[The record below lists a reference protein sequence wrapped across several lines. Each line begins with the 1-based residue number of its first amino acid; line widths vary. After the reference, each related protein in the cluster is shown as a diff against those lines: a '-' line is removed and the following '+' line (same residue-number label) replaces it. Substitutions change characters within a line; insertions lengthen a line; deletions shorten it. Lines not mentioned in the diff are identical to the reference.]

1 MEYSS
6 FHGDQAMDSLERQL
20 ICPVCL
26 ELLIRP
32 VVILPCQHNLC
43 RKCAN
48 DIFQLTLFQA
58 RGTLVGT
65 GGRFRCP
72 SCCHEVVLDRH
83 RVYGLQRNLLVE
95 SIIDVYKQESSNSRP
110 RSKPAGHLTCEEHE
124 EEKMNIYCISCQVP
138 TCSLCK
144 VFGTHKHCQVTPLP
158 DGYKKQKSELSD
170 GISCLIAANDRAQA
184 VIAHLEDTCR
194 NVEDNCKRQKQTL
207 CEKFDRM
214 NAILEERQKI
224 MVQRITYEQEEKTG
238 YTRSLMRT
246 CMEHIEATSKQVETR
261 LQAMEVPQMI
271 PFMQVQ
277 SVCLLLTFSR
287 MSATVKDSTL
297 EELQSGYETMDHYPV
312 DFSAQER
319 ALSQLDFVKIVIFFS
334 VEQKNDDVPEEE
346 PEQGCGEDSE
356 DTAAKCAPLKE
367 ADEGRAQAESSMGIK
382 KEEAADTDG
391 ISALQAAA
399 LFLSILV
406 LVIFL
411 QGLWRCIE
419 YTACTYLA
427 KLDGD

>member
-26 ELLIRP
+26 ELLTRP

-48 DIFQLTLFQA
+48 DTFQT

-83 RVYGLQRNLLVE
+83 GVYGLQRNLLVE
-95 SIIDVYKQESSNSRP
+95 SIIDVYKQVSSNSRP
-110 RSKPAGHLTCEEHE
+110 RSKPAGHLTCEEH

-158 DGYKKQKSELSD
+158 DGYKQQKSELGD

-184 VIAHLEDTCR
+184 VITHLEDTCR

-207 CEKFDRM
+207 CEKFDHM

-224 MVQRITYEQEEKTG
+224 MVQRITYEEEEKTG

-246 CMEHIEATSKQVETR
+246 CREHIEATSKQVETG
-261 LQAMEVPQMI
+261 LQAMEEPQMA
-271 PFMQVQ
+271 PFMQNARI
-277 SVCLLLTFSR
+277 LIEK
-287 MSATVKDSTL
+287 MSAAVKDSTL
-297 EELQSGYETMDHYPV
+297 EELQSGYENMDHYRV
-312 DFSAQER
+312 DFNALER
-319 ALSQLDFVKIVIFFS
+319 ALSQLDFVKL
-334 VEQKNDDVPEEE
+334 EQKNDDVHEEE

-367 ADEGRAQAESSMGIK
+367 TDEGRAQAESSMDIK
-382 KEEAADTDG
+382 KEEASDTDG
-391 ISALQAAA
+391 TSALQAAA

-411 QGLWRCIE
+411 QGLWRRIE

>member
-26 ELLIRP
+26 ELLTRP

-48 DIFQLTLFQA
+48 DTFQT

-72 SCCHEVVLDRH
+72 TCCHEVVLDRH
-83 RVYGLQRNLLVE
+83 GVYGLQRNLLVE

-110 RSKPAGHLTCEEHE
+110 QLKPAGHLTCEKHE

-158 DGYKKQKSELSD
+158 DGYKQQKSELGD
-170 GISCLIAANDRAQA
+170 GISCLITANDRAQA

-246 CMEHIEATSKQVETR
+246 CREHIEATSKQVETG
-261 LQAMEVPQMI
+261 LQAMEELQMP
-271 PFMQVQ
+271 PFMQNARI
-277 SVCLLLTFSR
+277 LIEK
-287 MSATVKDSTL
+287 MSAAMKDSTL
-297 EELQSGYETMDHYPV
+297 EELQSGYENMDHYRV

-319 ALSQLDFVKIVIFFS
+319 ALSQLDFAKIIFFS
-334 VEQKNDDVPEEE
+334 VEQKNDDVHEEE

-356 DTAAKCAPLKE
+356 DTSAKCEPLKE
-367 ADEGRAQAESSMGIK
+367 ADEGRAQAERSMDIK
-382 KEEAADTDG
+382 KEEATDTDG
-391 ISALQAAA
+391 TSALQAAA
-399 LFLSILV
+399 LFLFILV

-411 QGLWRCIE
+411 QGLWRRIE

-427 KLDGD
+427 KLNGD